1 MAKELGLKSKRGA
14 GGAALVANPPRPPRE
29 YEVVHD
35 GERVTMK
42 LGTRHEI
49 ERAVLPPE
57 QWSRVEESRS
67 GPVVSHRNV
76 RQALQGMAYKL
87 GEFASRGNIADHWI
101 GLSEVQK
108 TLSNMIVETAAAP
121 DSADTAARV
130 AQLNALV
137 EGTRRG
143 NQQCRLE
150 LAALRT
156 FTIELYVR
164 GTSQF
169 LQYFRTVPLAP
180 NEQPNYLTS
189 YMQETSVRYIA
200 EDGYTTARMIAK
212 AQKVAQFAMRALH
225 TDDVL
230 YPIRDLTLGTDV
242 QESAKA
248 TVDLGFDMANQVD
261 LLAYGLVTGSLGS
274 FTAGVAGG
282 AAALAATY
290 IPNSRIQQ
298 ALLPQTNILPTITG
312 VVSPAANTPGWF
324 QIPAAIIA
332 YCDAWGNI
340 FRDRVAFVGDGVFD
354 HQVSDG
360 LLVGVVG
367 DASAEDHLVTL
378 GGDEAEVHQ
387 LLDLVQDDATV
398 GVAARHRAEHEAPTE
413 WHTVAVGRNHDRIG
427 DEFVGVGPGA
437 VVGAGGGQGGRAAGP
452 RVGGVDRE
460 ITDSGGNKRT
470 RSGVARIVGVGMRTQ
485 DLVDDDLVSG
495 VVAADV
501 ADEAERTVRVDDPR
515 VVDRGIRR
523 RTLVFG
529 ELVVVAF
536 EELEVLRERVGLVDQ
551 EFGVGG
557 PAVGGASHGIAE
569 FGLGQNRE
577 SLVVVPRLVD
587 DRHFI
592 PRHALPLEQF
602 TGEHGVLRAAGVGE
616 LHGGVECVRVADGEH
631 RRVRREDQV
640 SVNRAANVADLVEQ
654 WLGTEGAGASAAGRG
669 ERQRHGVTVAQ
680 RVETGLVLRA
690 KHVRARRFGRGDQA
704 HHLRVLLV
712 DVHLLGQQ
720 VEHRHLQVAACGEE
734 FDLVLGEREAV
745 TLPTDAHRVG
755 RDFGDRQAADEFLV
769 AEGTGTAGRTD
780 DLEVDG
786 IGTTRGE
793 VGLLSEDRAN
803 TAGTAVGV
811 HLGGE
816 EFEGVVLAG
825 APFEVLAVQFAF
837 DLGVIAGHIGDV
849 LGGDLICVLGSH
861 KSGIL
866 LVVVVWI

>member
-121 DSADTAARV
+121 DSAETAARV

-340 FRDRVAFVGDGVFD
+340 FRDGPLVPTGMILIPAS
-354 HQVSDG
+354 QTT
-360 LLVGVVG
+360 LLSKAVIPT
-367 DASAEDHLVTL
+367 APKPT
-378 GGDEAEVHQ
+378 
-387 LLDLVQDDATV
+387 
-398 GVAARHRAEHEAPTE
+398 GVAEGALNQYMQINYL
-413 WHTVAVGRNHDRIG
+413 GR
-427 DEFVGVGPGA
+427 
-437 VVGAGGGQGGRAAGP
+437 
-452 RVGGVDRE
+452 
-460 ITDSGGNKRT
+460 TW
-470 RSGVARIVGVGMRTQ
+470 
-485 DLVDDDLVSG
+485 
-495 VVAADV
+495 
-501 ADEAERTVRVDDPR
+501 
-515 VVDRGIRR
+515 
-523 RTLVFG
+523 TLVPDVTIPQGVCYPFFNKFLG
-529 ELVVVAF
+529 DFFVKPNF
-536 EELEVLRERVGLVDQ
+536 DQ
-551 EFGVGG
+551 EFIETNERKNWEKRSIMK
-557 PAVGGASHGIAE
+557 AIQ
-569 FGLGQNRE
+569 F
-577 SLVVVPRLVD
+577 VVPE
-587 DRHFI
+587 
-592 PRHALPLEQF
+592 P
-602 TGEHGVLRAAGVGE
+602 
-616 LHGGVECVRVADGEH
+616 
-631 RRVRREDQV
+631 
-640 SVNRAANVADLVEQ
+640 
-654 WLGTEGAGASAAGRG
+654 
-669 ERQRHGVTVAQ
+669 Q
-680 RVETGLVLRA
+680 RVNV
-690 KHVRARRFGRGDQA
+690 
-704 HHLRVLLV
+704 
-712 DVHLLGQQ
+712 
-720 VEHRHLQVAACGEE
+720 LQV
-734 FDLVLGEREAV
+734 
-745 TLPTDAHRVG
+745 PY
-755 RDFGDRQAADEFLV
+755 
-769 AEGTGTAGRTD
+769 
-780 DLEVDG
+780 
-786 IGTTRGE
+786 
-793 VGLLSEDRAN
+793 S
-803 TAGTAVGV
+803 
-811 HLGGE
+811 
-816 EFEGVVLAG
+816 
-825 APFEVLAVQFAF
+825 
-837 DLGVIAGHIGDV
+837 
-849 LGGDLICVLGSH
+849 
-861 KSGIL
+861 
-866 LVVVVWI
+866 